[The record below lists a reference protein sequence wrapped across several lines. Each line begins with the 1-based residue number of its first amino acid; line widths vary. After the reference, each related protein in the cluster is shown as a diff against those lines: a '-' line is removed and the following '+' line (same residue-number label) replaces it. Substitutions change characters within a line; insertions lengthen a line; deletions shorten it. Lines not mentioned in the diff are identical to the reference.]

1 MPYAFHHNA
10 VCTLLSIEHDITLT
24 AHYRFICLFSH
35 AYPLVHSCIC
45 TLVSTILVIAFIEF
59 NDAIFFSDLTDGS
72 HMTFTALRTES
83 QILSHLLPYFDLSI
97 CALMNSTFGP
107 HNTFEELDR
116 TYYRFRPVRDI
127 SY

>member
-59 NDAIFFSDLTDGS
+59 NDAIFFSDLTDSS

-83 QILSHLLPYFDLSI
+83 QILSHLLPCFDLSI
-97 CALMNSTFGP
+97 CAQMIYSLGRITHLRKLEG
-107 HNTFEELDR
+107 HTIDLDR
-116 TYYRFRPVRDI
+116 LGT
-127 SY
+127 

>member
-1 MPYAFHHNA
+1 
-10 VCTLLSIEHDITLT
+10 
-24 AHYRFICLFSH
+24 
-35 AYPLVHSCIC
+35 
-45 TLVSTILVIAFIEF
+45 LVSTILVIAFIEF

-97 CALMNSTFGP
+97 CALMNSTFGS